1 MKKYRTSAL
10 TFILNCFYTA
20 KKAFMLLIVLF
31 IINLSARADNQV
43 KRVSISFDAREKLDH
58 ALQKLEKVSGVTMAY
73 DPKATDMVTVQA
85 KSFVNSELA
94 DVLSYLLT
102 DRGFLFK
109 VESGSILIYKS
120 PASMRTMIQG
130 RNADDQKKTAQQTVT
145 IKGIVTDD
153 ADGQILA
160 GATIMDNQRKV
171 LTYTSGT
178 GNFVLKVNKGTEIT
192 FAMLGYTPVKKV
204 INNAQD
210 DFNIR
215 LQSSSKDLN
224 EVVVTALGIKREAKA
239 LGYSATVLAG
249 EQLTGALSNNWTDA
263 LSGKVAGLN
272 LIRSNSGPTGSDKII
287 LRGENNLT
295 GDNEALIV
303 VDGVVINQGSGR
315 RTANAGETAYGTGSD
330 NMPADYGSSIND
342 INPEDIETVSVLKGP
357 GAAALYG
364 QRGANGA
371 IIITTKS
378 GNAKKKGFGIT
389 INSNT
394 AFEDV
399 NRWPDLQY
407 EYGQGLAGA
416 DYYSYGTSPDG
427 ASTSGTSSAYGPKFN
442 GQNFF
447 QWDPVTQAQGKTR
460 TPWVPYKNK
469 IREFFDV
476 GRTYTNSV
484 SVDGGTDKT
493 TARFSAT
500 NVNNKWIT
508 PNTGYSRNSVALS
521 VNSQINDKLTISSKV
536 NYGNKSSDNLPG
548 AGYGNQSLMY
558 WFIFWQPNADPTG
571 LKDYWKTGQENRAI
585 NYPFS
590 SYPENPYAVSYEF
603 INRSTRNSMTGNV
616 QAAYKI
622 TSELTLQL
630 RTSLDFG
637 YEQRAQE
644 RPFDAGTKFPKGSF
658 RTQNIYSAETS
669 ADFLLTYAKKVNKDI
684 HVSATAG
691 GSMLRNNYNRDEVRA
706 DSLVYPGLYTTANNA
721 GPLVTIPYK
730 SKYGINSFYGLLSTS
745 FKDYLYLDLTARQDW
760 VSTLATPTRTDNS
773 GFFYPSASLSF
784 LPSEAFKLPKA
795 ISYAKLRASLAGVG
809 SGTTT
814 PYQTSFNYVAPEGLY
829 SGGLQNPGLLTNPDL
844 RPLRTTTL
852 ELGAEMKFLKNRLGF
867 DLALYSGT
875 TKDQILKRIVDR
887 ASGSTQVVI
896 NAGKVKNKGI
906 ELALNGTPLRLS
918 NGFEWSVNATFAANN
933 NKITALADSAVV
945 LQNGPTGGA
954 QIVAKIG
961 GSMGDMYGKG
971 FLRSPDGQVVYD
983 ATTGFAKLSNDL
995 VYLGNTVAKW
1005 KTSMSQDFKYKQ
1017 FHLNVLFDAQF
1028 GAVGYSLSNYKLAEQ
1043 GKTTNTLPGRYNGI
1057 IGNGVVQNADGTY
1070 RKNDVIAT
1078 DVDNYYRSQMGSE
1091 NAEGN
1096 TFSTNF
1102 VKFRE
1107 ARLDYTLKPSLT
1119 KKLGIQRATVG
1130 VYGRNLYIWT
1140 KWPIFDPEFGT
1151 LSGSDITQ
1159 GFEIAQFPST
1169 RTFGFNLV
1177 LGL

>member
-1 MKKYRTSAL
+1 MKKYRTSAV
-10 TFILNCFYTA
+10 TFLINCSFSG
-20 KKAFMLLIVLF
+20 KLAFMLLFLLLITSF
-31 IINLSARADNQV
+31 SAKSESQGKKVTITFSMN
-43 KRVSISFDAREKLDH
+43 EKLDH
-58 ALQKLEKVSGVTMAY
+58 ALQRLEKASGITMAY
-73 DPKATDMVTVQA
+73 DPKATDKVNVSS
-85 KSFVNSELA
+85 KSFVNTDLNNI
-94 DVLSYLLT
+94 LSYLLS

-109 VESGSILIYKS
+109 VESGSILIYKNPMS
-120 PASMRTMIQG
+120 AARTIQG
-130 RNADDQKKTAQQTVT
+130 SFNTQTKGSQQMVT
-145 IKGIVTDD
+145 IKGTVLDEK
-153 ADGQILA
+153 DGQALP
-160 GATIMDNQRKV
+160 GATLMDNQQKV
-171 LTYTSGT
+171 LTYSSGT
-178 GNFVLKVNKGTEIT
+178 GAFTLKVVRGTEVT
-192 FAMLGYTPVKKV
+192 FALLGYAPVKKM
-204 INNAQD
+204 INTDQEGLH
-210 DFNIR
+210 IS
-215 LQSSSKDLN
+215 LQASSNDLN

-239 LGYSATVLAG
+239 LGYSTTNLAG

-272 LIRSNSGPTGSDKII
+272 LVRSNSGPTGSNKII

-315 RTANAGETAYGTGSD
+315 RTANSGETAYGTGSD

-378 GNAKKKGFGIT
+378 GNSKKKGFGIT
-389 INSNT
+389 VNSNT

-416 DYYSYGTSPDG
+416 DYYSYGTGPDG

-442 GQNFF
+442 GQNFY
-447 QWDPVTQAQGKTR
+447 QWDPATQTQGTQR
-460 TPWVPYKNK
+460 TPWIPYTNK
-469 IREFFDV
+469 IRNFFEV
-476 GRTYTNSV
+476 GQTYTNSI

-500 NVNNKWIT
+500 NVTNKWIT
-508 PNTGYSRNSVALS
+508 PNTGYNRNSIALS
-521 VNSQINDKLTISSKV
+521 VSSRINDKLTISSKV
-536 NYGNKSSDNLPG
+536 NYSDKWSDNLPG
-548 AGYGNQSLMY
+548 AGYGNQSIMY
-558 WFIFWQPNADPTG
+558 WFIFWQPSADLDG
-571 LKDYWKTGQENRAI
+571 LKNYWKNGQENRSIA
-585 NYPFS
+585 YPFS

-603 INRSTRNSMTGNV
+603 INKSNRNSMTGNV

-622 TSELTLQL
+622 TPELSLIL
-630 RTSLDFG
+630 KTSMDFG

-644 RPFDAGTKFPKGSF
+644 RPFDAGTKYPKGSY

-669 ADFLLTYAKKVNKDI
+669 ADFLLTYSKKINKDI
-684 HVSATAG
+684 HISATGG

-706 DSLVYPGLYTTANNA
+706 DSLVYPGLYTSSNNA

-730 SKYGINSFYGLLSTS
+730 SKYAINSFYSLLSTS

-773 GFFYPSASLSF
+773 GFFYPSASLSY
-784 LPSEAFKLPKA
+784 LPSEMFKLPKA

-814 PYQTSFNYVAPEGLY
+814 PYQTSFNYVAPPGLY
-829 SGGLQNPGLLTNPDL
+829 AGGLQNPSILNNPDL
-844 RPLRTTTL
+844 RPLRTITL
-852 ELGAEMKFLKNRLGF
+852 EVGAEMKFFKNRLGF
-867 DLALYSGT
+867 DLASYTGT

-896 NAGKVKNKGI
+896 NAGKVKNNGL
-906 ELALNGTPLRLS
+906 ELALSGTPIRLS
-918 NGFEWSVNATFAANN
+918 TGFEWTINATFAT
-933 NKITALADSAVV
+933 NKNQITELADSAVV
-945 LQNGPTGGA
+945 LQNGPTGGG
-954 QIVAKIG
+954 QIVAKVG
-961 GSMGDMYGKG
+961 GSMGDLYGTG
-971 FLRSPDGQVVYD
+971 YLRAPDGQVVYD
-983 ATTGFAKLSNDL
+983 ASTGFAKLSDQL
-995 VYLGNTVAKW
+995 VYLGNTVARY
-1005 KTSMSQDFKYKQ
+1005 KTSMSHDFKYKQ
-1017 FHLNVLFDAQF
+1017 FHLNILFDAQF
-1028 GAVGYSLSNYKLAEQ
+1028 GGVGYSLTHYKLAEE

-1078 DVDNYYRSQMGSE
+1078 DIDGYYRSQFGSE
-1091 NAEGN
+1091 NAEGS

-1107 ARLDYTLKPSLT
+1107 ARIDYTLNAKLT
-1119 KKLGIQRATVG
+1119 RRLGVQRATVG

-1151 LSGSDITQ
+1151 LNGTDITQ

-1169 RTFGFNLV
+1169 RTFGFNLI
-1177 LGL
+1177 LGF